1 MFTMGEFQHQLLTLF
16 GGLICLCALLK
27 SVRFLKYFFPRVW
40 SALPQSFF
48 RSMGEWAVIT
58 GAGDGIGKAYCFE
71 LARRGLN
78 IAMIS
83 RTLEKL
89 QKVATEIEQATG
101 RKVKVIQA
109 DFTKDYVYEAIEE
122 SLQGLEI
129 GILVN
134 NVGML
139 HNPVPCRFLNGP
151 DIAENLINCN
161 VISVTK
167 MTRIIL
173 KQMEPRQKGLILN
186 LSSGLG
192 TFPCPL
198 YTLYSASKAYIC
210 TFSKALQAEYK
221 KKGIIIQVVTPYGVS
236 TPMTKYQ
243 KPNVIMKTAEEYVK
257 ESLEYVTFGDEI
269 FGCLS
274 HEILVIDFNNHEGHS
289 RGLLN
294 STEVFPLIFN
304 GLWIRLQMR
313 NFV

>member
-1 MFTMGEFQHQLLTLF
+1 
-16 GGLICLCALLK
+16 
-27 SVRFLKYFFPRVW
+27 
-40 SALPQSFF
+40 
-48 RSMGEWAVIT
+48 MGEWAVIT

-167 MTRIIL
+167 GHMIGMTRIIL

-274 HEILVIDFNNHEGHS
+274 HEILACV
-289 RGLLN
+289 LQ
-294 STEVFPLIFN
+294 LIP
-304 GLWIRLQMR
+304 LWIFHSERFQEVVLHAFTSYLKNSWR
-313 NFV
+313 SY

>member
-1 MFTMGEFQHQLLTLF
+1 MGEFQHQLLTLS

-27 SVRFLKYFFPRVW
+27 CVRFFKYVFPRVW
-40 SALPQSFF
+40 SALPRSFF

-109 DFTKDYVYEAIEE
+109 DFTKDCVYEAIEE

-151 DIAENLINCN
+151 DIAEVGLLSRYCCDIVKGKLN
-161 VISVTK
+161 VTK
-167 MTRIIL
+167 YNL
-173 KQMEPRQKGLILN
+173 NFRQKGLILN

-243 KPNVIMKTAEEYVK
+243 KPNIIMKTAEEYVK
-257 ESLEYVTFGDEI
+257 ESLDYVTFGDEI

-274 HEILVIDFNNHEGHS
+274 HEILACV
-289 RGLLN
+289 LQ
-294 STEVFPLIFN
+294 LIP
-304 GLWIRLQMR
+304 LWIFHSERFQEVVLHAFTSYLKNSWR
-313 NFV
+313 SY

>member
-1 MFTMGEFQHQLLTLF
+1 
-16 GGLICLCALLK
+16 
-27 SVRFLKYFFPRVW
+27 
-40 SALPQSFF
+40 
-48 RSMGEWAVIT
+48 MGEWAVIT

-71 LARRGLN
+71 VRDLSTDFACQGIGLCEFAASAVLFPWDEVQQPASLARRGLN

-274 HEILVIDFNNHEGHS
+274 HEILACV
-289 RGLLN
+289 LQ
-294 STEVFPLIFN
+294 LIP
-304 GLWIRLQMR
+304 LWIFHSERFQEVVLHAFTSYLKNSWR
-313 NFV
+313 SY

>member
-1 MFTMGEFQHQLLTLF
+1 MFIMGEFQHQLLTLF

-27 SVRFLKYFFPRVW
+27 CVRFLKYFFPRVW

-109 DFTKDYVYEAIEE
+109 DFTKDCVYEAIEE

-161 VISVTK
+161 IISVTK

-243 KPNVIMKTAEEYVK
+243 KPNIIMKTAEEYVK
-257 ESLEYVTFGDEI
+257 ESLDYVTFGDEI

-274 HEILVIDFNNHEGHS
+274 HEILACV
-289 RGLLN
+289 LQ
-294 STEVFPLIFN
+294 LIP
-304 GLWIRLQMR
+304 LWIFHSERFQEVVLHAFTSYLKNSWR
-313 NFV
+313 SY

>member
-257 ESLEYVTFGDEI
+257 ESLEPASCSSFPYGYSTAR
-269 FGCLS
+269 
-274 HEILVIDFNNHEGHS
+274 DFK
-289 RGLLN
+289 R
-294 STEVFPLIFN
+294 
-304 GLWIRLQMR
+304 
-313 NFV
+313 

>member
-1 MFTMGEFQHQLLTLF
+1 MFAMGEFQHQLLTLS

-27 SVRFLKYFFPRVW
+27 CVRFFKYVFPRVW
-40 SALPQSFF
+40 SALPRSFF

-109 DFTKDYVYEAIEE
+109 DFTKDCVYEAIEE

-161 VISVTK
+161 IISVTK

-243 KPNVIMKTAEEYVK
+243 KPNIIMKTAEEYVK
-257 ESLEYVTFGDEI
+257 ESLDYVTFGDEI

-274 HEILVIDFNNHEGHS
+274 HEILACV
-289 RGLLN
+289 LQ
-294 STEVFPLIFN
+294 LIP
-304 GLWIRLQMR
+304 LWIFHSERFQEVVLHAFTSYLKNSWR
-313 NFV
+313 SY